1 MNPLKYMGFFSVFF
15 PSQDSASPCKV
26 SFMYGGQKKP
36 PKPRSLPEAA
46 VEALK
51 ASADQHR
58 EEHHQSL
65 PLRRD
70 LTRWARP
77 PPSKVQDG
85 KRTLGEDAIVLR

>member
-1 MNPLKYMGFFSVFF
+1 MDPLKYMGFFSVF
-15 PSQDSASPCKV
+15 SQAKILRLPAKSLSCMVAK
-26 SFMYGGQKKP
+26 KKP
-36 PKPRSLPEAA
+36 PKPRSLSEAA

-51 ASADQHR
+51 ASADQHG

-85 KRTLGEDAIVLR
+85 KRTLGEDAIILR